1 MIELMISRA
10 LIFLESSLDER
21 ICFTTAC
28 VGRSVELVNV
38 CVDDRS
44 LDTLGP
50 MRRMSAGTL

>member
-38 CVDDRS
+38 
-44 LDTLGP
+44 LLLLLI
-50 MRRMSAGTL
+50 AFI